1 MEYWLLTDVWLNPL
15 YVDGF
20 DMSLERVDII
30 HSFRHYA
37 GRLYQVARAFPCR
50 CRSSALT
57 NSRSLSLRVF

>member
-30 HSFRHYA
+30 HSFLSGVNYP
-37 GRLYQVARAFPCR
+37 GRFGV
-50 CRSSALT
+50 
-57 NSRSLSLRVF
+57 N